1 MGSGKHL
8 AIVTKKLIDT
18 HILVNILAYM
28 LVN

>member
-8 AIVTKKLIDT
+8 AIVAEKLIDT
-18 HILVNILAYM
+18 HMLVNILAYM